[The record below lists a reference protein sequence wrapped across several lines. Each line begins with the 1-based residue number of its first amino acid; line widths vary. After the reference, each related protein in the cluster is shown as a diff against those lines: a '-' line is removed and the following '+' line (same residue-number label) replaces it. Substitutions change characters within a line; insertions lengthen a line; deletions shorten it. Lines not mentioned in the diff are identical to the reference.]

1 MTIAERL
8 RRLREE
14 LAREGLDA
22 LLVTAPVDDVSG
34 RHSANRR
41 YLTGFTGSAGM
52 VLVTGDAAF
61 LVVDARYWEQADQQV
76 DLGAVRV
83 FRQRGRSAA
92 WWRELVGEA
101 GLARKRVGCSP
112 NDTTLAVWRRL
123 HDLNGE
129 LPPEERPEL
138 VIAPPLVERLRRV
151 KDPDEVALITRAAA
165 IADAA
170 LADASAWVR
179 PGATETEVAQAL
191 EAAIRAHGGEGP
203 SFSTIVAGG
212 SWAALP
218 HAYPRDVPFSDG
230 DAVVID
236 MGAVWQGYC
245 SDITRTFAAGEPG
258 PRFAEVCGVVLEAQL
273 AAIDGVRSGMTGEEA
288 YRLAADV
295 IERHG
300 YGEYFTHGLG
310 HGVGLDVHEDPYL
323 GPKSE
328 DRLEDGMVFT
338 IEPGIYIPGWGGVRI
353 EDMVVLEGGRAR
365 TLTTTP
371 KELVRRAR
379 V

>member
-1 MTIAERL
+1 MSIAVRLQRL
-8 RRLREE
+8 RAEM
-14 LAREGLDA
+14 AREGLDA

-52 VLVTGDAAF
+52 VLVTGEAAF
-61 LVVDARYWEQADQQV
+61 LAVDARYWEQAAEQV
-76 DLGAVRV
+76 DREAVRI
-83 FRQRGRSAA
+83 FRLRGRSSA
-92 WWRELVGEA
+92 WWRELVAEA
-101 GLARKRVGCSP
+101 GIVGKRVGCSP
-112 NDTTLAVWRRL
+112 NDTTLSVWRRL
-123 HDLNGE
+123 TEANE
-129 LPPEERPEL
+129 ALPPGERPEL
-138 VIAPPLVERLRRV
+138 LVAPPLVERLRRV
-151 KDPDEVALITRAAA
+151 KDEGEIAALTRAAA

-170 LADASAWVR
+170 LGEAAELVH
-179 PGATETEVAQAL
+179 PGVTEAAVAEAVG
-191 EAAIRAHGGEGP
+191 AAIRKHGGEGP
-203 SFSTIVAGG
+203 SFATIVAGG
-212 SWAALP
+212 VWAALP
-218 HAYPRDVPFSDG
+218 HAYPRDVPFREG

-245 SDITRTFAAGEPG
+245 SDITRTFAAGRGNPK
-258 PRFAEVCGVVLEAQL
+258 FAAVYEVVLEAQL
-273 AAIDGVRSGMTGEEA
+273 AAIDGIRSGMTGEEA

-295 IERHG
+295 IERRG

-323 GPKSE
+323 GPNSE

-338 IEPGIYIPGWGGVRI
+338 IEPGIYIPAWGGVRI

-365 TLTTTP
+365 VLTGSP
-371 KELVRRAR
+371 KGVPHAAR

>member
-1 MTIAERL
+1 MTVAARLQRL
-8 RRLREE
+8 RTEM
-14 LAREGLDA
+14 AREGLDA

-41 YLTGFTGSAGM
+41 YLSGFTGSAGM
-52 VLVTGDAAF
+52 VLVTGEAAF
-61 LVVDARYWEQADQQV
+61 LAVDARYWEQAAEQV
-76 DLGAVRV
+76 DPAAIRI
-83 FRQRGRSAA
+83 FRLRGRSKA
-92 WWRELVGEA
+92 WWRELAAEA
-101 GLARKRVGCSP
+101 GILGKRVGCSP

-123 HDLNGE
+123 HEANDDLPHG
-129 LPPEERPEL
+129 ERPEL
-138 VIAPPLVERLRRV
+138 VVAPPLVERLRRV
-151 KDPDEVALITRAAA
+151 KDEEEVAALARAAA

-170 LADASAWVR
+170 LAEAGELVR
-179 PGATETEVAQAL
+179 PGTTEAEVAKAV
-191 EAAIRAHGGEGP
+191 EAAIRRHGGEGP

-212 SWAALP
+212 AWAALP
-218 HAYPRDVPFSDG
+218 HAYPRAVPFREG
-230 DAVVID
+230 DSVVID
-236 MGAVWQGYC
+236 MGGVWQGYC
-245 SDITRTFAAGEPG
+245 SDLTRTFVAGRMEPK
-258 PRFAEVCGVVLEAQL
+258 FAGVYGVVLEAQL
-273 AAIDGVRSGMTGEEA
+273 AAIEGIRSGMTGEEA

-365 TLTTTP
+365 VLTNSP
-371 KELVRRAR
+371 KGLPHAERA
-379 V
+379 